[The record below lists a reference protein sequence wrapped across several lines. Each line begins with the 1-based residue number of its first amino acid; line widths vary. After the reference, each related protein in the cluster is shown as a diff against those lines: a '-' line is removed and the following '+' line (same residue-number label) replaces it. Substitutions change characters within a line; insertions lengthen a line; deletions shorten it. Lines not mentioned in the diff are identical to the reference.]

1 MSRRDIRIYDSLGN
15 LRDLLSSILNSYLTQ
30 ASNRL
35 GMATKT
41 LRVVAT
47 VTLPI
52 PAGLKW
58 RKLL

>member
-1 MSRRDIRIYDSLGN
+1 MSRRDIRIYDSFGN
-15 LRDLLSSILNSYLTQ
+15 LRDLLSSTLDSYLTQ
-30 ASNRL
+30 VSNRL

-41 LRVVAT
+41 LGVVAT

-52 PAGLKW
+52 LASLKW

>member
-15 LRDLLSSILNSYLTQ
+15 LRDLLSSTLDSYLTQ

-41 LRVVAT
+41 LGVVAT

-52 PAGLKW
+52 LAGLKW

>member
-1 MSRRDIRIYDSLGN
+1 MFRRDIRIYDSGN
-15 LRDLLSSILNSYLTQ
+15 LRHLLSSTLDSYLTQ
-30 ASNRL
+30 VSNRL

-41 LRVVAT
+41 LGVVAT

-52 PAGLKW
+52 LASLKW